1 MVSAPPALPLKLS
14 ALSDANQ
21 MTPHS
26 HDIESL
32 HAHDHCEEHV
42 HHHDHADHDHED
54 HHHHHHEHHSHGAAQ
69 KILTIRLHS
78 GIAGDMF
85 LCGLM
90 CMLGMN
96 NEEADSVLNGIF
108 SELKGSV
115 HLEDKF
121 VGGIRGSFCRV
132 ELPHEHEHRR
142 LSDVRAIIEKAR
154 MSNKAKELALKTF
167 GFVAEAEG
175 KVHGMT
181 PEEVSFHEV
190 GALDSR
196 YIGILRSF
204 NSWINVMVSGSKVVQ
219 RGHSFANRRM
229 QSFKCSGT

>member
-1 MVSAPPALPLKLS
+1 
-14 ALSDANQ
+14 

-54 HHHHHHEHHSHGAAQ
+54 HHHHHEHHSHGADQ

-132 ELPHEHEHRR
+132 ELLHEHEHRR

-154 MSNKAKELALKTF
+154 M
-167 GFVAEAEG
+167 
-175 KVHGMT
+175 
-181 PEEVSFHEV
+181 
-190 GALDSR
+190 
-196 YIGILRSF
+196 
-204 NSWINVMVSGSKVVQ
+204 
-219 RGHSFANRRM
+219 M
-229 QSFKCSGT
+229 QQSQGTRA

>member
-1 MVSAPPALPLKLS
+1 
-14 ALSDANQ
+14 

-32 HAHDHCEEHV
+32 HAHNHCEEHV

-54 HHHHHHEHHSHGAAQ
+54 HHHHHEHHSHGAGQ

-175 KVHGMT
+175 KVHGMA
-181 PEEVSFHEV
+181 PEEVTFHEV
-190 GALDSR
+190 GALDSILDICFNCELFTRLNPDRLIVSPLPIADGHIHCAHGVIPSPAPAVQALSR
-196 YIGILRSF
+196 YSDSSF
-204 NSWINVMVSGSKVVQ
+204 
-219 RGHSFANRRM
+219 RCRR
-229 QSFKCSGT
+229 

>member
-1 MVSAPPALPLKLS
+1 MVLVPPAPPLKHS

-32 HAHDHCEEHV
+32 HAHNHCEEHV

-54 HHHHHHEHHSHGAAQ
+54 HRHHHEHHSHGAGQ

-115 HLEDKF
+115 HLENKF
-121 VGGIRGSFCRV
+121 AGASAW
-132 ELPHEHEHRR
+132 ENSSMR
-142 LSDVRAIIEKAR
+142 L
-154 MSNKAKELALKTF
+154 
-167 GFVAEAEG
+167 
-175 KVHGMT
+175 
-181 PEEVSFHEV
+181 
-190 GALDSR
+190 
-196 YIGILRSF
+196 
-204 NSWINVMVSGSKVVQ
+204 
-219 RGHSFANRRM
+219 
-229 QSFKCSGT
+229 